1 MVPEINAWLA
11 IGSDDTV
18 TILIAQVDLGT
29 GVMTTNAMI
38 VAEELQCDWSKVR
51 SEYASA
57 NRDAIEKA
65 PEWTLKVP
73 GNGAHDPAGGTG
85 KRKRCIPPHGRIRR
99 MKESSER
106 NFSLFRKTSVARSV
120 RRRRSTSFFP

>member
-1 MVPEINAWLA
+1 PPEDAQAQAAVTADQAVRPEPWYRDPMVPEINAWLA

-73 GNGAHDPAGGTG
+73 SNGAHDPAGGGLPTELANERG
-85 KRKRCIPPHGRIRR
+85 VDRR
-99 MKESSER
+99 MG
-106 NFSLFRKTSVARSV
+106 
-120 RRRRSTSFFP
+120 